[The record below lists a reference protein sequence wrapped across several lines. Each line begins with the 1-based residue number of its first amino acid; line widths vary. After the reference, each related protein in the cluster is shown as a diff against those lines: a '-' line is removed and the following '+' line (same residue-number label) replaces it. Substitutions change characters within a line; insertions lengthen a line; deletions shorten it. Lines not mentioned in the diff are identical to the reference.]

1 MKDVHYGKG
10 TGKNSGTIPS
20 SGLDGPQ
27 PKTRRQ
33 RQNPRKGDLHRQTVR
48 IRFQQKRISI
58 FNLICIDE
66 RRSVVVGIPESG
78 VVVSDSPF
86 FNEVFEGIHEK
97 CSQLHYTLS
106 IQYLYDREQA
116 QAALRGNKADGIILL
131 GTEMAAEDYQ
141 PFEQC
146 PVPIVVLDTYFE
158 TVQVNYVLIN
168 NTQGAYQATGFL
180 IKRCMSQPGY
190 LRSAYPIGNF
200 NERANGFYQAIR
212 DYGMSPSKSVV
223 HLLSPAPDGAYAD
236 MCCLLEQQE
245 ELACCYFAD
254 NDAIACAAMRALQEH
269 GYRIPEDI
277 SIIGFDDIPV
287 CGYVIPALTT
297 VRVSKRYL
305 GNTAVS
311 HLIRL
316 MEEKTNVC
324 CKIEIST
331 ELVVRGSVR

>member
-1 MKDVHYGKG
+1 MSITAKELAK
-10 TGKNSGTIPS
+10 IL
-20 SGLDGPQ
+20 GLSPAAVSMALNQKPGVSA
-27 PKTRRQ
+27 KTREKVISTAKQYGYDFSKREY
-33 RQNPRKGDLHRQTVR
+33 PSLTSSASTKGALLLLVYRK
-48 IRFQQKRISI
+48 
-58 FNLICIDE
+58 
-66 RRSVVVGIPESG
+66 SG

-141 PFEQC
+141 PFERC

-158 TVQVNYVLIN
+158 TVQANYVLIN

-287 CGYVIPALTT
+287 CGYVVPALTT

>member
-1 MKDVHYGKG
+1 MSITAKELAK
-10 TGKNSGTIPS
+10 IL
-20 SGLDGPQ
+20 GLSPAAVSMALNQKPGVSA
-27 PKTRRQ
+27 KTREKVISTAKQYGYDFSKREY
-33 RQNPRKGDLHRQTVR
+33 PSLTSSASTKGALLLLVYRK
-48 IRFQQKRISI
+48 
-58 FNLICIDE
+58 
-66 RRSVVVGIPESG
+66 SG

-158 TVQVNYVLIN
+158 TVQANYVLIN

>member
-1 MKDVHYGKG
+1 MYITAKELAK
-10 TGKNSGTIPS
+10 IL
-20 SGLDGPQ
+20 GLSPAAVSMALNQKPGVSA
-27 PKTRRQ
+27 KTREKVISTAKQYGYDFSKREY
-33 RQNPRKGDLHRQTVR
+33 PSLTSSASTKGALLLLVYRK
-48 IRFQQKRISI
+48 
-58 FNLICIDE
+58 
-66 RRSVVVGIPESG
+66 SG

-141 PFEQC
+141 PFEQY

-158 TVQVNYVLIN
+158 TVQANYVLIN

-287 CGYVIPALTT
+287 CGYVVPALTT

>member
-1 MKDVHYGKG
+1 MSITAKELAK
-10 TGKNSGTIPS
+10 IL
-20 SGLDGPQ
+20 GLSPAAVSMALNQKPGVSA
-27 PKTRRQ
+27 KTREKVISTAKQYGYDFSKREY
-33 RQNPRKGDLHRQTVR
+33 PSLTSSASTKGAVLLLVYRK
-48 IRFQQKRISI
+48 
-58 FNLICIDE
+58 
-66 RRSVVVGIPESG
+66 SG

-158 TVQVNYVLIN
+158 TVQANYVLIN

-287 CGYVIPALTT
+287 CGYVVPALTT

>member
-1 MKDVHYGKG
+1 
-10 TGKNSGTIPS
+10 
-20 SGLDGPQ
+20 
-27 PKTRRQ
+27 
-33 RQNPRKGDLHRQTVR
+33 
-48 IRFQQKRISI
+48 
-58 FNLICIDE
+58 
-66 RRSVVVGIPESG
+66 
-78 VVVSDSPF
+78 
-86 FNEVFEGIHEK
+86 
-97 CSQLHYTLS
+97 
-106 IQYLYDREQA
+106 
-116 QAALRGNKADGIILL
+116 
-131 GTEMAAEDYQ
+131 MAAEDYQ

>member
-1 MKDVHYGKG
+1 MSITAKELAK
-10 TGKNSGTIPS
+10 IL
-20 SGLDGPQ
+20 GLSPAAVSMALNQKPGVSA
-27 PKTRRQ
+27 KTREKVISTAKQYGYDFSKREY
-33 RQNPRKGDLHRQTVR
+33 PSLTSSASTKGALLLLVYRK
-48 IRFQQKRISI
+48 
-58 FNLICIDE
+58 
-66 RRSVVVGIPESG
+66 SG

-116 QAALRGNKADGIILL
+116 KAALRGNKADGIILL

-158 TVQVNYVLIN
+158 TVQANYVLIN

-287 CGYVIPALTT
+287 CGYVVPALTT

>member
-1 MKDVHYGKG
+1 MSVTARDIARELGLSPAAVSMALNNRPGVSAATRKLVYDTAEKLGYDLSRHLTQTSG
-10 TGKNSGTIPS
+10 TGSIYFICVQTS
-20 SGLDGPQ
+20 SAIFSYAPIFDEILRGAVQECQATPYRMKVQQFYAQQDTLEQ
-27 PKTRRQ
+27 Q
-33 RQNPRKGDLHRQTVR
+33 ISDLR
-48 IRFQQKRISI
+48 
-58 FNLICIDE
+58 
-66 RRSVVVGIPESG
+66 
-78 VVVSDSPF
+78 VSD
-86 FNEVFEGIHEK
+86 
-97 CSQLHYTLS
+97 CT
-106 IQYLYDREQA
+106 
-116 QAALRGNKADGIILL
+116 GIILL
-131 GTEMAAEDYQ
+131 GTEMNQDVALA
-141 PFEQC
+141 FLSLRM
-146 PVPIVVLDTYFE
+146 PVIVVDSNVEPLDCSC
-158 TVQVNYVLIN
+158 VVIN

-287 CGYVIPALTT
+287 CGYVVPALTT

>member
-1 MKDVHYGKG
+1 MSITAKKLA
-10 TGKNSGTIPS
+10 KIL
-20 SGLDGPQ
+20 GLSPAAVSMALNQKPGVSA
-27 PKTRRQ
+27 KTREKVISAAKQHGYDFSKREY
-33 RQNPRKGDLHRQTVR
+33 PSLTSSASTKGALLLLVYRK
-48 IRFQQKRISI
+48 
-58 FNLICIDE
+58 
-66 RRSVVVGIPESG
+66 SG

-116 QAALRGNKADGIILL
+116 QAALRANTADGIILL

-158 TVQVNYVLIN
+158 TVQANYVLIN

-287 CGYVIPALTT
+287 CGYVVPALTT

>member
-1 MKDVHYGKG
+1 MSITAKELAK
-10 TGKNSGTIPS
+10 IL
-20 SGLDGPQ
+20 GLSPAAVSMALNQKPGVSA
-27 PKTRRQ
+27 KTREKVISTAKQYGYDFSKREY
-33 RQNPRKGDLHRQTVR
+33 PSLTSSASTKGALLLLVYRK
-48 IRFQQKRISI
+48 
-58 FNLICIDE
+58 
-66 RRSVVVGIPESG
+66 SG

-158 TVQVNYVLIN
+158 TVQANYVLIN
-168 NTQGAYQATGFL
+168 NSQGAYQATGFL

-287 CGYVIPALTT
+287 CGYVVPALTT

>member
-1 MKDVHYGKG
+1 MSITAKELAK
-10 TGKNSGTIPS
+10 IL
-20 SGLDGPQ
+20 GLSPAAVSMALNQKPGVSA
-27 PKTRRQ
+27 KTREKVISTAKQYGYDFSKREY
-33 RQNPRKGDLHRQTVR
+33 PSLTSSASTKGALLLLVYRK
-48 IRFQQKRISI
+48 
-58 FNLICIDE
+58 
-66 RRSVVVGIPESG
+66 SG

-141 PFEQC
+141 PFGQC

-158 TVQVNYVLIN
+158 TVQANYVLIN

-287 CGYVIPALTT
+287 CGYVVPALTT

>member
-1 MKDVHYGKG
+1 MSITAKELAKILELSPAAVSMALNQKPGV
-10 TGKNSGTIPS
+10 SA
-20 SGLDGPQ
+20 
-27 PKTRRQ
+27 KTREKVISTAKQYGYDFSKREY
-33 RQNPRKGDLHRQTVR
+33 PSLTSSASTKGALLLLVYRK
-48 IRFQQKRISI
+48 
-58 FNLICIDE
+58 
-66 RRSVVVGIPESG
+66 SG

-158 TVQVNYVLIN
+158 TVQANYVLIN

-287 CGYVIPALTT
+287 CGYVVPALTT